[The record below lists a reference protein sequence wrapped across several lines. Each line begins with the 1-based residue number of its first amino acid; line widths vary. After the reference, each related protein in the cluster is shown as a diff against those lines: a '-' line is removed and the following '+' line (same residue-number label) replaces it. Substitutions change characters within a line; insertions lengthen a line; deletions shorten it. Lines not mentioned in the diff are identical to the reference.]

1 MRQNVITRTG
11 KGSPLTV
18 QEIDDNFTLLNNLF
32 IGPNPPVN
40 PPIPYMWVQTFPNGD
55 LTVWVDDGS

>member
-1 MRQNVITRTG
+1 MRQNVITRTS
-11 KGSPLTV
+11 KGAPLTT
-18 QEIDDNFTLLNNLF
+18 QELDDNFTLLNNLF
-32 IGPNPPVN
+32 IGPSAPVN